1 MDQKLQRGTAASRPL
16 VFRQAAD
23 ATIPGPHPHC
33 EGKNDR
39 CLTTISSEP
48 ATSKKAP
55 SVRSSTSYYT
65 LTFGLL
71 TPFYFIRAGSFV
83 SIPALIAAPSAFIFF
98 LVVKIATK
106 IIGVYPVAKL
116 FGSPNKEAMYTTLL
130 MSTGLTF
137 GTISS
142 LFGLSH
148 GIINQSQY
156 SSLVATVIASAVIPT
171 VIANAYYLPNHLPPR
186 RGPED
191 SAEPS

>member
-65 LTFGLL
+65 LGELNTDLRSAPPSHAAL
-71 TPFYFIRAGSFV
+71 SSDARCNTPCRFDIGSV
-83 SIPALIAAPSAFIFF
+83 DQDLRECCDA
-98 LVVKIATK
+98 
-106 IIGVYPVAKL
+106 
-116 FGSPNKEAMYTTLL
+116 
-130 MSTGLTF
+130 
-137 GTISS
+137 S
-142 LFGLSH
+142 LFTSVG
-148 GIINQSQY
+148 
-156 SSLVATVIASAVIPT
+156 
-171 VIANAYYLPNHLPPR
+171 
-186 RGPED
+186 RGK
-191 SAEPS
+191 

>member
-65 LTFGLL
+65 LCVCGWCRRGVLSQCPSSRSSASTTRRTYCGVASSSPG
-71 TPFYFIRAGSFV
+71 T
-83 SIPALIAAPSAFIFF
+83 PSAS
-98 LVVKIATK
+98 LR
-106 IIGVYPVAKL
+106 
-116 FGSPNKEAMYTTLL
+116 TLPA
-130 MSTGLTF
+130 
-137 GTISS
+137 
-142 LFGLSH
+142 
-148 GIINQSQY
+148 Y
-156 SSLVATVIASAVIPT
+156 RASAPRAVHFS
-171 VIANAYYLPNHLPPR
+171 AYSERLPWLRNPPV
-186 RGPED
+186 
-191 SAEPS
+191 